1 MSEPTGEEREGR
13 LVASIPQDT
22 YAHRLMLAR
31 AHAGHLSIRDA
42 AKKCGLNHASWANWE
57 RGTASRTLID
67 DAGAIAEGL
76 AVDRDW
82 LLHGGPLTGPD
93 KPRRLRV
100 AYWRRASTRPG
111 EERRPRRIDR
121 RDRITA

>member
-1 MSEPTGEEREGR
+1 MSEPTGEVREGR

-22 YAHRLMLAR
+22 YANRLMLAR

-57 RGTASRTLID
+57 RGTASRTVID
-67 DAGAIAEGL
+67 DAEAIAEGL
-76 AVDRDW
+76 NVDRDW
-82 LLHGGPLTGPD
+82 LLHGGPLTSPD

-100 AYWRRASTRPG
+100 TYWRSASTGPG
-111 EERRPRRIDR
+111 AVRRPRRIDG
-121 RDRITA
+121 RDRIPA